1 MNVLKINNILI
12 FLKLIVE
19 GKMKKIS
26 ELNLGFSDAQNY
38 ARRDNKKMF
47 NDIFVK
53 NYFLEKLI
61 NPNIYFLIGEK
72 GTGKTAYSVYLKNNN
87 YRENKTVL
95 SYISATDYDKFYN
108 IKKQKNLELTDF
120 VGIWKVILLLL
131 LSKNITD
138 DDKVVSIFN
147 KSNLDNLVKAIDEYY
162 LNAFTPEIITA
173 LRIVDETELAAKL
186 ICKYSEISGKN
197 GTTLEF
203 TETRFQMNLFYIEKQ
218 FSDAIRNL
226 KLNKNVNLFIDG
238 IDIRPNVIP
247 YDDYIQCIRGL
258 ADACWALNTE
268 LFQNVKDSKGHL
280 KIVLLLRPDIYSAL
294 NLQNAT
300 NKLRDNAVFLDWR
313 TNYKEYK
320 TSNLYKVSKRI
331 LEYQQEKIEE
341 DDLWEKYLPWTF
353 PTTNQS
359 REFDTAFME
368 FIRISLSRPRDIVVI
383 LKILQEHML
392 KNGKEDEIE
401 FSKDIYQSDDFQ
413 NAYSEYF
420 MSSLKDQLSFYY
432 SVDDFNHFIK
442 FFDYFKDSNFKYE
455 EYSAVY
461 EKFTDYILGNADDI
475 PEFVDDPKKFL
486 QLLYDS
492 NVIAA
497 IEDNGDANTYYHFSY
512 REKSISNIEPKVPI
526 DKNISY
532 KFHYGLYKRAKFG
545 RF

>member
-1 MNVLKINNILI
+1 
-12 FLKLIVE
+12 
-19 GKMKKIS
+19 MKKIG

-38 ARRDNKKMF
+38 TRRDNKKMF

-53 NYFLEKLI
+53 NYFLEKII

-72 GTGKTAYSVYLKNNN
+72 GTGKTAYSVYLKNSN
-87 YRENKTVL
+87 YKENKTVL
-95 SYISATDYDKFYN
+95 TYISATDYDKFYN

-131 LSKNITD
+131 LSKNIAD
-138 DDKVVSIFN
+138 DDKIISIFN
-147 KSNLDNLVKAIDEYY
+147 RSNIDELLKAIDEYY
-162 LNAFTPEIITA
+162 MNAFTPEIVTA
-173 LRIVDETELAAKL
+173 LKIVDETELAAKL
-186 ICKYSEISGKN
+186 ICKYSEVSGKN
-197 GTTLEF
+197 GTKLEF
-203 TETRFQMNLFYIEKQ
+203 SETRFQMNLFYIEKQ
-218 FSDAIRNL
+218 FSDAIRKL

-258 ADACWALNTE
+258 ADACWTLNTE

-280 KIVLLLRPDIYSAL
+280 KIVLLLRPDIFSAL

-313 TNYKEYK
+313 TTYKEYK
-320 TSNLYKVSKRI
+320 TSNLYKVSRRI
-331 LEYQQEKIEE
+331 LEYQQEQVEE
-341 DDLWEKYLPWTF
+341 GLWDKYFSWTF
-353 PTTNQS
+353 PTTSLS

-368 FIRISLSRPRDIVVI
+368 FLRISLSRPRDIIVI
-383 LKILQEHML
+383 LQILQEFML
-392 KNGKEDEIE
+392 RAGQEEKVE

-432 SVDDFNHFIK
+432 SIEDFNHFVK
-442 FFDYFKDSNFKYE
+442 FFGYFKDSDFTYE
-455 EYSAVY
+455 EYNEIY
-461 EKFTDYILGNADDI
+461 DKFTDYILSNAEDI

-497 IEDNGDANTYYHFSY
+497 IENYREPSAYYHFSY
-512 REKSISNIEPKVPI
+512 REKSLSNIEPKVPI
-526 DKNISY
+526 DENISY
-532 KFHYGLYKRAKFG
+532 RFHYGLYKKAKFG

>member
-1 MNVLKINNILI
+1 
-12 FLKLIVE
+12 
-19 GKMKKIS
+19 MKKID

-38 ARRDNKKMF
+38 SRRDNKKMF

-72 GTGKTAYSVYLKNNN
+72 GTGKTAYSVFLKNNN
-87 YRENKTVL
+87 YKENKTML
-95 SYISATDYDKFYN
+95 TYISATDYDKFYN

-131 LSKNITD
+131 LSKSITD
-138 DDKVVSIFN
+138 DDKVISIFH
-147 KSNLDNLVKAIDEYY
+147 KSNIDNLISAIDEYY
-162 LNAFTPEIITA
+162 MNAFTPEIITA
-173 LRIVDETELAAKL
+173 LKIVDETELAAKL
-186 ICKYSEISGKN
+186 ICKYSEVGGKT
-197 GTTLEF
+197 GTKLEF
-203 TETRFQMNLFYIEKQ
+203 SETRFQMNLYYIEKN
-218 FSDAIRNL
+218 FSDAIRKL

-238 IDIRPNVIP
+238 IDVRPNTIP

-258 ADACWALNTE
+258 ADACWSLNTE
-268 LFQNVKDSKGHL
+268 LFQNVKDSKGHF

-313 TNYKEYK
+313 TTYKDYK
-320 TSNLYKVSKRI
+320 TSNLYKVSERI
-331 LEYQQEKIEE
+331 LEYQQSEQIV
-341 DDLWEKYLPWTF
+341 DIWEKYLPWKL
-353 PTTNQS
+353 PTTNQG
-359 REFDTAFME
+359 REYDTAFME
-368 FIRISLSRPRDIVVI
+368 FLRISLSRPRDIVVI
-383 LKILQEHML
+383 LQILHELML
-392 KNGKEDEIE
+392 RDGLGDEME
-401 FSKDIYQSDDFQ
+401 FSFNIYQNDDFQ

-432 SVDDFNHFIK
+432 SIEDFNHFIK
-442 FFDYFKDSNFKYE
+442 FFDYFRDSDFSYE
-455 EYSAVY
+455 EYYQLY
-461 EKFTDYILGNADDI
+461 EKFTDYILTNASDI

-497 IEDNGDANTYYHFSY
+497 IENCGEPNAYYHFSY
-512 REKSISNIEPKVPI
+512 RENSISNIEPKVPV
-526 DKNISY
+526 DTNVSY
-532 KFHYGLYKRAKFG
+532 RFHYGLYKRAKFG

>member
-1 MNVLKINNILI
+1 
-12 FLKLIVE
+12 
-19 GKMKKIS
+19 MKKIG

-53 NYFLEKLI
+53 NYFLEKII
-61 NPNIYFLIGEK
+61 NPNTYFLIGEK

-87 YRENKTVL
+87 YKENKTIL
-95 SYISATDYDKFYN
+95 TYISATDYDKFYN

-131 LSKNITD
+131 LSKSITD
-138 DDKVVSIFN
+138 DDKVLSLFN
-147 KSNLDNLVKAIDEYY
+147 KSNIDDLLRAIDEYY
-162 LNAFTPEIITA
+162 MNAFTPEIITA
-173 LRIVDETELAAKL
+173 LKIVDETELAAKL
-186 ICKYSEISGKN
+186 ICKYSEVSGKSD
-197 GTTLEF
+197 TKLEF
-203 TETRFQMNLFYIEKQ
+203 SETRFQMNLFYIEKQ
-218 FSDAIRNL
+218 FSDAIKRL
-226 KLNKNVNLFIDG
+226 KLNRNVNLFIDG

-280 KIVLLLRPDIYSAL
+280 KIVLLLRPDIFSAL

-313 TNYKEYK
+313 TTYKEYK
-320 TSNLYKVSKRI
+320 TSNLYKVSRRI
-331 LEYQQEKIEE
+331 LEYQQENVEE
-341 DDLWEKYLPWTF
+341 DLWEKYFSWTF
-353 PTTNQS
+353 PTTSSS
-359 REFDTAFME
+359 REYDTAFMD
-368 FIRISLSRPRDIVVI
+368 FLRISLSRPRDIIVI
-383 LKILQEHML
+383 LQLLQEFML
-392 KNGKEDEIE
+392 RAGQSEGME

-420 MSSLKDQLSFYY
+420 MSSIKDQLSFYY
-432 SVDDFNHFIK
+432 SVEDFNHFKK
-442 FFDYFKDSNFKYE
+442 FFDYFKDSDFSYE
-455 EYSAVY
+455 EYVEVY
-461 EKFTDYILGNADDI
+461 DKFTEYILTNAKEI
-475 PEFVDDPKKFL
+475 PEFVDDPIKFL

-497 IEDNGDANTYYHFSY
+497 IENYGEPNAYYHFSY
-512 REKSISNIEPKVPI
+512 REKSLSNIEPKVPI
-526 DKNISY
+526 DENVSY
-532 KFHYGLYKRAKFG
+532 RFHYGLYKKAKFG